1 MDEGMID
8 GVAAM
13 TRFLNLIAS
22 EPDICKVPVMVDSS
36 KWEVIE
42 AGLKCLQGKGIV
54 NSISL
59 KEGEEKFLHQ
69 AKLVRRYGA
78 AVVVMAFDER
88 GQADTFERRIAVCQR
103 AYDLLVE
110 KVGFPPQDIIFDP
123 NVLTVG
129 TGMEEHA
136 NYAVDFIRATKWIKE
151 NLPLAKVSGGIS
163 NVSFSFRGNNV
174 VREAMH
180 SAFLYHAIK
189 AGLDMG
195 IVNAGM
201 LAVYDEV
208 PKDLL
213 ELVEDVLLNRRPDAT
228 ERLIKF
234 AESVKQKG
242 KAEIVEDEWRKGT
255 VEERLEHALV
265 KGIVDFIERTS
276 RKRGRNMAGRSLVIE
291 GPLMAG
297 MNVVGDLFGS
307 GKMFLPQ
314 VVKSARV
321 MKKAVAYLL
330 PFMEAEKKAAG
341 GVHKNAG
348 KILLA
353 TVKGDVHDIGKNI
366 VGVVLACN
374 NYEVID
380 LGVMVPCE
388 KIIATALRTTRGHHR
403 PERADHA
410 VAGRNGAR
418 RARDG
423 PARVETAAADR
434 RRDDEQ
440 GAHGGEN
447 RAGLPRTGGP
457 RPRRLA
463 RRAGGR
469 QSDQRRTKTRIRQTG
484 PRRIRARPRRNTPG
498 SGRNWFPSKPP
509 APTRRN

>member
-1 MDEGMID
+1 MPDFSLKLSGLEQVVITAASNFVNIGERTNVTGSAKFLKLIKEDKFDVALEVALDQVRGGAQVIDVNMDEGMLD
-8 GVAAM
+8 SKSAM
-13 TRFLNLIAS
+13 VRYLNLMAS

-69 AKLVRRYGA
+69 AKLVLRYGA
-78 AVVVMAFDER
+78 AVVVMAFDEK
-88 GQADTFERRIAVCQR
+88 GQADSFERKAEVCRR

-110 KVGFPPQDIIFDP
+110 QVGFPPQDIIFDP

-136 NYAVDFIRATKWIKE
+136 NYAVDFIRATRWIKE
-151 NLPLAKVSGGIS
+151 NLPHAKVSGGIS
-163 NVSFSFRGNNV
+163 NISFSFRGNNA

-180 SAFLYHAIK
+180 SAFLFHAIK

-201 LAVYDEV
+201 LEVYEEV
-208 PKDLL
+208 PKELL
-213 ELVEDVLLNRRPDAT
+213 GLVEDVLLNHREDAT

-234 AESVKQKG
+234 AESVKQRG
-242 KAEIVEDEWRKGT
+242 KVAVVEDAWRSGT
-255 VEERLEHALV
+255 VEERLAHALV
-265 KGIVDFIERTS
+265 KGIVDFIDADTEEARQ
-276 RKRGRNMAGRSLVIE
+276 KYVKPLLVIE
-291 GPLMAG
+291 GPLMSG

-321 MKKAVAYLL
+321 MKKAVAYLQ
-330 PFMEAEKKAAG
+330 PFMEEEKRQLVAG
-341 GVHKNAG
+341 GGTASAQGRV
-348 KILLA
+348 IMA

-388 KIIATALRTTRGHHR
+388 KIL
-403 PERADHA
+403 
-410 VAGRNGAR
+410 
-418 RARDG
+418 
-423 PARVETAAADR
+423 AAARERGADIIGLSGLITPSL
-434 RRDDEQ
+434 DEM
-440 GAHGGEN
+440 N
-447 RAGLPRTGGP
+447 
-457 RPRRLA
+457 
-463 RRAGGR
+463 
-469 QSDQRRTKTRIRQTG
+469 
-484 PRRIRARPRRNTPG
+484 
-498 SGRNWFPSKPP
+498 
-509 APTRRN
+509 